1 MKINK
6 LLQSLTL
13 ALMMFGAI
21 APAKAQ
27 DPSPEL
33 INLGK
38 QLTQLYQKY
47 NDTLYPQDKKGDFAL
62 AEETMNKMFGL
73 FTTLSDETRKQHAE
87 AILQMQGDLYYD
99 QACLYSLW
107 GKKEQAMHSLKQ
119 ACEHRWWNYT
129 HAAEDKDL
137 DNIRQCPGF
146 DDIVMQMRRMSDYLL
161 ILREGGD
168 YSVSSRRDT
177 LPTITYAPASDPGL
191 KRVREH
197 FRLDSVVA
205 GAKTDVEQI
214 QRLLTFIHNRI
225 RHDGQHGNPP
235 EMNSIALDQA
245 CADGSRGLNCR
256 GLATV
261 LNECLLAMGF
271 ESRFVTCFPRDY
283 FSDCHVINAVF
294 CRSLGR
300 WIWIDPT
307 HNAWVTDPEGNL
319 LGLGDV
325 RARRINDLPYCL
337 NEEANWNNQTKS
349 TKEGYLDEYMTKNL
363 YAMEICTHYGFG
375 TEQQTER
382 SYIMLVP
389 SNGNITG
396 YKVKR
401 ATCDAKWF
409 WAAPQTTKQ

>member
-1 MKINK
+1 MRIKH
-6 LLQSLTL
+6 LLQTIAL
-13 ALMMFGAI
+13 ALMALCAT

-27 DPSPEL
+27 VPSPEL
-33 INLGK
+33 INLGQ
-38 QLTQLYQKY
+38 QLTQLYQTY
-47 NDTLYPQDKKGDFAL
+47 NDALYQQKDFAL
-62 AEETMNKMFGL
+62 AEATMNKMFGL
-73 FTTLSDETRKQHAE
+73 FGNLSDEARKQHSD
-87 AILQMQGDLYYD
+87 AIFEMQGNIYYD

-107 GKKEQAMHSLKQ
+107 GKKEQAMNSLKQ
-119 ACEHRWWNYT
+119 ACEHRWWSYA
-129 HAAEDKDL
+129 HAQTDHDL
-137 DNIRQCPGF
+137 DNIRQCQGF

-161 ILREGGD
+161 VLREGGD
-168 YSVSSRRDT
+168 YRVSSRRDT
-177 LPTITYAPASDPGL
+177 LPTITYAPATDPGL

-197 FRLDSVVA
+197 FRLDSVTA
-205 GAKTDVEQI
+205 GAKSDVETI
-214 QRLLTFIHNRI
+214 KLILTYIHNRI

-261 LNECLLAMGF
+261 VNECMLAMGF

-283 FSDCHVINAVF
+283 FTDCHVINAVF

-307 HNAWVTDPEGNL
+307 HNAWVTDPDGNL
-319 LGLGDV
+319 LGLNDV
-325 RARRINDLPYCL
+325 RRRRIEDLPYCL

-375 TEQQTER
+375 TEQQNGR

-389 SNGNITG
+389 SKGEITG
-396 YKVKR
+396 YDAKCT
-401 ATCDAKWF
+401 TCDAEWF
-409 WAAPQTTKQ
+409 WAAPQK